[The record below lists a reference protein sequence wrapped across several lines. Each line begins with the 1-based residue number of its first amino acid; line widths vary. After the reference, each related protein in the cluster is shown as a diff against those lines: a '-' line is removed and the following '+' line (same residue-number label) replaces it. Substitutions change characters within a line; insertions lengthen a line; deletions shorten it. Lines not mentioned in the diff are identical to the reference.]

1 MEEKNIAFFGP
12 NYGVGGAGRVCS
24 DIGKALARKRYDVDF
39 LVDGNYS
46 GDNYLEEGL
55 PSNCR
60 LVKLTD
66 AQYDRSEYN
75 LNYYYSLLRSLAQYL
90 STETV
95 GVLISNMTK
104 FNIISVWERAIS
116 GSAFNLALVEHNLL
130 SHGIT
135 GRSRILSYLVRFHYP
150 FADRVITVSSDIK
163 EDLCKNHGV
172 ISDRCVTIRNP
183 LNVQS
188 VRAKSQERVDHDWL
202 LSEVP
207 VVIGVGRFAEQKEF
221 SVLLEAF
228 DLLTS
233 RLDVQLVLAGDGPL
247 REELQALT
255 RELGLEENVDF
266 LGFVSNP
273 YKYMKEADLL
283 AISSH
288 YEGFGVVATEA
299 LACGTPV
306 VSTDCPGGPSDI
318 LEDGQYGELV
328 DVGDAHGLANA
339 MHRVLEDPPDS
350 ERLVERAQSYRVDSV
365 ADRYDEVIQQ
375 VTGGFEIR
383 PATPSR

>member
-1 MEEKNIAFFGP
+1 MGSKKVAFFGP
-12 NYGVGGAGRVCS
+12 QYGVGGAGQVCS

-46 GDNYLEEGL
+46 GDSYLEEGL

-75 LNYYYSLLRSLAQYL
+75 LNYYYSLLRSLTQYL

-104 FNIISVWERAIS
+104 FNIISVWARAIS
-116 GSAFNLALVEHNLL
+116 GSAFKLALVEHNLL

-150 FADRVITVSSDIK
+150 FADKVVTVSSDIK

-172 ISDRCVTIRNP
+172 NSDRCVTIRNP
-183 LNVQS
+183 LDVQS
-188 VRAKSQERVDHDWL
+188 VRTKSEERVDHDWL

-207 VVIGVGRFAEQKEF
+207 VVIGVGRFAEQKQF

-233 RLDVQLVLAGDGPL
+233 RLDVRLVLAGDGPL

-283 AISSH
+283 AISSQ

-306 VSTDCPGGPSDI
+306 VSTNCPGGPSDI

-328 DVGDAHGLANA
+328 DVGDRRELANV
-339 MHRVLEDPPDS
+339 MCRVLEDPPES
-350 ERLVERAQSYRVDSV
+350 EPLVERAKKYKVEKV
-365 ADRYDEVIQQ
+365 ASDYLKLM
-375 VTGGFEIR
+375 IR
-383 PATPSR
+383 SFYELNKTIR